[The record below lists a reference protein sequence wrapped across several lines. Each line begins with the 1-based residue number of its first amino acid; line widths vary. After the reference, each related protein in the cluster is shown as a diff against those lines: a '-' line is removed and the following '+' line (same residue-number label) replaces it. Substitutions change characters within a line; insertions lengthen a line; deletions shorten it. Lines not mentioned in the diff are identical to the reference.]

1 MLYDLFKYVVIYDF
15 LERVREEGERLLR
28 ENDLVL
34 KF

>member
-15 LERVREEGERLLR
+15 LERVREEGERLR